1 MIIVTENATEI
12 LVKDLEAA
20 FERNSTDR
28 CLFFPAHHFL
38 TSLHDCLN
46 QTAPQIPSILEQ
58 DRIKLYLCDDGD
70 AYLIAHALTRK
81 RIYDLLEHLQ
91 SYIKTNTNPNEIVRI
106 FEMANEIHTLLLHA
120 QEKYDVILKKRD
132 DQRRIAEEKLREQ
145 RDEQERAILNLK
157 VTDTIKLQVQQKK
170 IKRESFEIQIIDDDI
185 FSCKMV
191 DTLLGKLYDVS
202 KAHNAWE
209 AITHYIQNAPDVV
222 FLDIDMPSANG
233 HDILNKIL
241 EIDPDAYVIMLSGHS
256 HQDNITRAMRIG
268 AKGFIGKPFSR
279 EKIFSYIEKSPH
291 YLNKKKKVFI
301 HAKK

>member
-28 CLFFPAHHFL
+28 CLFFSAHHFL

-46 QTAPQIPSILEQ
+46 ITAPEIPSLLEQ
-58 DRIKLYLCDDGD
+58 DRIKLYLCEDGD
-70 AYLIAHALTRK
+70 AYLIAPALTRK
-81 RIYDLLEHLQ
+81 RIYDLVEYLQ
-91 SYIKTNTNPNEIVRI
+91 TYIKANTNPNDIVRI
-106 FEMANEIHTLLLHA
+106 FELANDIHATLLHA
-120 QEKYDVILKKRD
+120 QEKYDIILHNRD
-132 DQRRIAEEKLREQ
+132 EERRIAEEKLRQQ
-145 RDEQERAILNLK
+145 REEQERAILNLK
-157 VTDTIKLQVQQKK
+157 ITDGIKSQVQQKK
-170 IKRESFEIQIIDDDI
+170 LKRESFEIQVIDDDI

-191 DTLLGKLYDVS
+191 DTLLSKLYDVS

-209 AITHYIQNAPDVV
+209 AITHYIQNAPDIV

-256 HQDNITRAMRIG
+256 HQDNIIRAMKIG

-279 EKIFSYIEKSPH
+279 DKIFHYIQKSPTLLH
-291 YLNKKKKVFI
+291 RKQKVPL
-301 HAKK
+301 HAKN